1 MGVFT
6 TAAKT
11 WGAEALKSSDLNAQ
25 VRDLINGFGAWN
37 TSASTPAYTP
47 TVTGIT
53 LGSGTVTGAYSQ
65 VGKVVNFRVTVTLG
79 TGFSVAG
86 NPIVSLP
93 VAAISTSR
101 DFNITAKFATS
112 GGSVYQAGAIPGS
125 TTTVNTYILG
135 TNGAFTTVTSTT
147 PFTWGIGYLIYV
159 GGTYEAA

>member
-11 WGAEALKSSDLNAQ
+11 WGAEPLKSSDLNAQ

-37 TSASTPAYTP
+37 TSSSTPAYNP
-47 TVTGIT
+47 MVTGIT

-65 VGKVVNFRVTVTLG
+65 IGKVVNFRVTVTLG
-79 TGFSVAG
+79 TGFSVAS

-93 VAAISTSR
+93 VAAISASR
-101 DFNITAKFATS
+101 EFNITAKFGN
-112 GGSVYQAGAIPGS
+112 GGSVYQAGAILGS

-135 TNGAFTTVTSTT
+135 TNGAFTTPSSTT
-147 PFTWGIGYLIYV
+147 PFTWAIGSTIYV